1 MGDTAKTGVAQRV
14 LDFLRW
20 LSRGDALPQ
29 NEVRPQRAPW
39 AGKVR
44 TWLAAHETL
53 PRLPSAL
60 HDPKRRL
67 LWVISPEDLP
77 DKSRRE
83 ATESRSF
90 IRWLVS
96 PEMLPSPPIDSIHKE
111 ASRDEP

>member
-1 MGDTAKTGVAQRV
+1 MSDRFKTDVFHRV
-14 LDFLRW
+14 QVFWMW
-20 LSRGDALPQ
+20 LSKRDALPTT
-29 NEVRPQRAPW
+29 EPPFGRTLGGSGLW
-39 AGKVR
+39 

-77 DKSRRE
+77 NQSHRDS
-83 ATESRSF
+83 AESRSF
-90 IRWLVS
+90 FRWLVR
-96 PEMLPSPPIDSIHKE
+96 PEKLPSPPIDSVHKE